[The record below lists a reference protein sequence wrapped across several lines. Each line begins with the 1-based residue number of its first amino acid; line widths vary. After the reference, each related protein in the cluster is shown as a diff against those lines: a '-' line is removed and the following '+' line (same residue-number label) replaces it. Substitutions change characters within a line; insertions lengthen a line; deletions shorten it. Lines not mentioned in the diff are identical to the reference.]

1 MMKGQSKRFTMKE
14 QYLSHEEMLEIAKQ
28 REEANEAV
36 DDTETLDTD
45 SNSQ

>member
-1 MMKGQSKRFTMKE
+1 MKE
-14 QYLSHEEMLEIAKQ
+14 QYLTHEEMLEIAKQ

>member
-1 MMKGQSKRFTMKE
+1 MKE
-14 QYLSHEEMLEIAKQ
+14 QYLTHEEMLEIAKQ

-36 DDTETLDTD
+36 DDTEDLETD